1 VGGAGCREVL
11 QHVYGKP
18 LRRAG
23 HAAGLPAEPL
33 LRRSRFGYEG
43 WELGEGTAA
52 FFSTL
57 IKETESMSHLRDGL
71 PDYLA
76 TGLTILFVG
85 INPGI
90 RSAEVG
96 HHFAGYSNRFW
107 KLLFDA
113 GLIPYPLSYKEDW
126 RLPEFGY
133 GLTNVI
139 TRPTA
144 GIQNLAKQ
152 DFLDGRQA
160 LLTTITTHR
169 PRLVAL
175 LGVTMARVLLF
186 QSKPECVDHRSSG
199 YPIQVGPQSLPLAGA
214 PVFVLP
220 NPSGRNAHYT
230 YQDMKNLFHE
240 LHELSQTIMNR

>member
-1 VGGAGCREVL
+1 MS
-11 QHVYGKP
+11 Q
-18 LRRAG
+18 LRQ
-23 HAAGLPAEPL
+23 
-33 LRRSRFGYEG
+33 
-43 WELGEGTAA
+43 
-52 FFSTL
+52 
-57 IKETESMSHLRDGL
+57 GL

-76 TGLTILFVG
+76 TGLSVLFVG

-96 HHFAGYSNRFW
+96 HHFAGHSNRFW

-113 GLIPYPLSYKEDW
+113 GLIPFPLNYEEDW

-139 TRPTA
+139 ARPTA
-144 GIQNLAKQ
+144 GIHDLGKQ

-160 LLTTITTHR
+160 LLTTITTYR

-175 LGVTMARVLLF
+175 LGVTMARVLLSR
-186 QSKPECVDHRSSG
+186 SKRECGDHRSAG
-199 YPIQVGPQSLPLAGA
+199 NLMQVGPQSIPLAGA

-220 NPSGRNAHYT
+220 NPSGRNAHYP
-230 YQDMKNLFHE
+230 YQNMKNLFRE
-240 LHELSQTIMNR
+240 LHEVSQTIMKG

>member
-1 VGGAGCREVL
+1 MS
-11 QHVYGKP
+11 Q
-18 LRRAG
+18 LR
-23 HAAGLPAEPL
+23 H
-33 LRRSRFGYEG
+33 
-43 WELGEGTAA
+43 
-52 FFSTL
+52 
-57 IKETESMSHLRDGL
+57 GL

-76 TGLTILFVG
+76 TGLSILFVG

-113 GLIPYPLSYKEDW
+113 GLIPFPLNYEEDW

-144 GIQNLAKQ
+144 GIQDLGKQ

-160 LLTTITTHR
+160 LLTKITTYR

-175 LGVTMARVLLF
+175 LGVTMARVLLSR
-186 QSKPECVDHRSSG
+186 SKPEWVGKRSAG
-199 YPIQVGPQSLPLAGA
+199 NPIQVGPQSIPLAGVS
-214 PVFVLP
+214 VFVLP
-220 NPSGRNAHYT
+220 NPSGRNVHYT
-230 YQDMKNLFHE
+230 YQDMKELFRE
-240 LHELSQTIMNR
+240 LHELTQTIMNG